1 MTVKTL
7 EATASLGFQPGSVR
21 LCGAATIRLTKS
33 SLNKTISSSWRQII
47 LKLWKSSRQSLRAHL
62 MIFDPKLIFNKNEI

>member
-33 SLNKTISSSWRQII
+33 SLNKTISLASSPTFTVQIHLKFLEIFGTNIGPKTQRQ
-47 LKLWKSSRQSLRAHL
+47 KH
-62 MIFDPKLIFNKNEI
+62 FVY

>member
-21 LCGAATIRLTKS
+21 LCGVATIRLTKS
-33 SLNKTISSSWRQII
+33 SLKKTTSYSWRQII
-47 LKLWKSSRQSLRAHL
+47 LALWKTLRQSLSVHL
-62 MIFDPKLIFNKNEI
+62 MIFDPKIIF